1 MKDPKKKPKFLRR
14 RWYSY
19 GKLGL
24 RRKSKQ
30 KWRNPNGRDNKMREK
45 RRGYLAVVSIGY
57 RTDVKDRGKMK
68 GKNPVRVENINDMK
82 KMKQDE
88 IAVIGNIGKKKK
100 IEIVRYAHE
109 HKKEIQNLN
118 VKQFLKKNK
127 KPEKKETKQENKK

>member
-1 MKDPKKKPKFLRR
+1 MVRDPKKKPKFLRR

-30 KWRNPNGRDNKMREK
+30 VWRNPNGRDNKMREK

-68 GKNPVRVENINDMK
+68 GKTPVKVHNLEEMK
-82 KMKQDE
+82 KIKQNE
-88 IAVIGNIGKKKK
+88 IAIVGNVGNKKK
-100 IEIVRYAHE
+100 IEMMKYAHE

-118 VKQFLKKNK
+118 VKKFLRKLNK
-127 KPEKKETKQENKK
+127 KGNKK

>member
-109 HKKEIQNLN
+109 HKKEIHNLN